1 MNKVLLLGLALA
13 AAASLQAAGRAQ
25 TETAA
30 TSSGKGSVSAE
41 IQGCLRRSQGQY
53 ILVDKDNTFQRLSN
67 YRGLKQLVGHEVRLT
82 GKPEMRTIDT
92 TPAGGASSSIEQ
104 RYFQVKSAVNVSP
117 NCAGY
122 PE

>member
-13 AAASLQAAGRAQ
+13 AVVSLQAAGSAQ
-25 TETAA
+25 NETGQA
-30 TSSGKGSVSAE
+30 SSGKKSVSAE
-41 IQGCLRRSQGQY
+41 IQGCLRQSQGQY

-67 YRGLKQLVGHEVRLT
+67 YRSLKQLVGHEVRLT
-82 GKPEMRTIDT
+82 GKPEIRTIDT
-92 TPAGGASSSIEQ
+92 TPPGGASSSIEQ
-104 RYFQVKSAVNVSP
+104 RYFQVKSAVDVSP